1 MARRFPDALSRDD
14 GLVSTGTARR
24 MSKAIR
30 FRSCREET
38 RRDPWIARPAGR
50 SVQASTNRA
59 HHEGVAMG
67 DKSPHDAHHTQKSAK
82 SIKEK
87 RAEKKAKAELTPSQI
102 ARLTA
107 VRKHGS

>member
-1 MARRFPDALSRDD
+1 
-14 GLVSTGTARR
+14 
-24 MSKAIR
+24 
-30 FRSCREET
+30 
-38 RRDPWIARPAGR
+38 
-50 SVQASTNRA
+50 
-59 HHEGVAMG
+59 MG